1 MRRISSFFAA
11 AAIAVATQAVA
22 SPLPFI
28 FDLSPGSGINV
39 TSSNIGA
46 NTAGTL
52 IGDWDP
58 VNNPGGTRTK
68 PGLFGGFGSTE
79 NLPVNLTANLN
90 VTGAP
95 SVPLIG
101 GFFLDVDTV
110 AGTVTMTNYGSS
122 QGGTPTGALALS
134 ATITTE
140 SFRTR
145 TPDSTYPG
153 GIPVTLPLGD
163 ANFTALDVIQ
173 DGTPALGTLTPT
185 GGNTYDF
192 AVSPFV
198 TITGTIDLNGTFTD
212 IGPLSGVLPITGSL
226 TILGN
231 SATITSIATIAF
243 QDTQSPNQALP
254 QFPFGLPTVL
264 PPGSTANVLLDLI
277 LQQINVALNAQIQ
290 NNATG
295 TLVPE
300 PSLAL
305 LIPGL
310 LLLSRRGR
318 CEGASE

>member
-1 MRRISSFFAA
+1 MLRITSFFAA
-11 AAIAVATQAVA
+11 AVMAVATHAIA

-28 FDLSPGSGINV
+28 FDLSPGSGMNV
-39 TSSNIGA
+39 TSTNIVA

-58 VNNPGGTRTK
+58 VKNPGGTRTK
-68 PGLFGGFGSTE
+68 PGLFGTFGSTE
-79 NLPVNLTANLN
+79 NLPVNLTVNLN
-90 VTGAP
+90 VTGTP

-101 GFFLDVDTV
+101 GFFLDVDPV

-122 QGGTPTGALALS
+122 QGTPPTGALALS

-163 ANFTALDVIQ
+163 ANFTALDVVQ
-173 DGTPALGTLTPT
+173 DASPAIGTLTPT
-185 GGNTYDF
+185 GPNTYDF

-226 TILGN
+226 TIMGN
-231 SATITSIATIAF
+231 SATITSIATIAV
-243 QDTQSPNQALP
+243 QDAQSPNQALP
-254 QFPFGLPTVL
+254 QFPFALPTVL
-264 PPGSTANVLLDLI
+264 PPGSTANVLMDLI
-277 LQQINVALNAQIQ
+277 LTQISVALNAQIQ

-300 PSLAL
+300 PTLGLLIPLAL
-305 LIPGL
+305 LL
-310 LLLSRRGR
+310 NRRGR
-318 CEGASE
+318 RAGPSV